1 MRQPKFFI
9 LPLQLL
15 ALAALSLLLWTCQS
29 SQDEISPAK
38 VEPSAT
44 PYQIELPAGFPPLPV
59 PAGQELTTDRVELGR
74 MLFYDPILSRDSNVS
89 CASCHMQGLAFTD
102 ARRISPGIEG
112 RLGTRNTP
120 TLVNLAYQPY
130 FFGEG
135 GSPTLELQ
143 VVGPIENEHE
153 MDLPIAAAAQRVG
166 QVERYR
172 ALAERAYPQRR
183 EVDPYV
189 ITRALGAFQRIL
201 ISGHS
206 PYDRYRYQN
215 QADALSPAQQR
226 GRELFFSDRAS
237 CGSCHHGLNLT
248 DYQFYNVG
256 LTAGEP
262 ADLGR
267 FRVTN
272 DSADIGAFKTP
283 SLRNVALTAPYMH
296 DGSLP
301 HLRAVIDHFDQGGH
315 GHPLQPNSIRPLGLS
330 NQEKADLL
338 AFLESLTDREFLTNP
353 AFGRPRE

>member
-1 MRQPKFFI
+1 MYQPPFFSR
-9 LPLQLL
+9 LSPWL
-15 ALAALSLLLWTCQS
+15 AFPFLFLLLIGCQA
-29 SQDEISPAK
+29 SQTDLTPDAEA
-38 VEPSAT
+38 SAT
-44 PYQIELPAGFPPLPV
+44 PYPLDLPEGFPPLPV
-59 PAGQELTTDRVELGR
+59 PPDNVLTMERVELGR
-74 MLFYDPILSRDSNVS
+74 MLFYDPILSRDSSIS
-89 CASCHMQGLAFTD
+89 CASCHLQGLAFTD
-102 ARRISPGIEG
+102 AKAISPGIEG
-112 RLGTRNTP
+112 RIGVRNTP

-130 FFGEG
+130 FFSEG

-143 VVGPIENEHE
+143 VVGPIETEHE
-153 MDLPIAAAAQRVG
+153 MDLPIADAAKRVG

-172 ALAERAYPQRR
+172 ALAERTYPQRR

-206 PYDRYRYQN
+206 PYDRFRYQGDE
-215 QADALSPAQQR
+215 AALTPAQQR
-226 GRELFFSDRAS
+226 GMDLFFSEKTGCS
-237 CGSCHHGLNLT
+237 SCHHGLNLT

-256 LTAGEP
+256 LSADEP

-301 HLRAVIDHFDQGGH
+301 HLKAVIDHFDQGGH
-315 GHPLQPNSIRPLGLS
+315 GHPLQPSSIRPLGL
-330 NQEKADLL
+330 NEQEKADLL
-338 AFLESLTDREFLTNP
+338 AFLEALTDRDFLTNP
-353 AFGRPRE
+353 AYGRPNE